1 MGTFNMKNK
10 VDKIAVCSRSFSKN
24 LLLRNALKKK
34 YSHVK
39 FNDEGKS
46 LYGKNL
52 IKFLD
57 DCNKCIVGLEK
68 IDKKILISLPK
79 LKKISKYGV
88 GIDHID
94 TTSAKQLGKKV
105 SFKAGVNRRSI
116 SELSLALIILLLRDL
131 KKINNDLNNGKWAS
145 SIGLELT
152 NKTVGIIGF
161 GNIGQDL
168 AKILK
173 PFNCKIIYFDKVR
186 VIPNNKYIQKVSL
199 RDIAKRSDVI
209 SIHLP
214 LNKKTY
220 NSIDKKFL
228 NLMKS
233 EAILIN
239 TSRGGIVN
247 ETDLYNILKNRGI
260 LAAASDVF
268 LNEPVKKNKLL
279 KLNNFFGLSHVGS
292 MTKEAILRMGYA
304 AIRGL
309 D

>member
-268 LNEPVKKNKLL
+268 FK
-279 KLNNFFGLSHVGS
+279 
-292 MTKEAILRMGYA
+292 
-304 AIRGL
+304 
-309 D
+309 